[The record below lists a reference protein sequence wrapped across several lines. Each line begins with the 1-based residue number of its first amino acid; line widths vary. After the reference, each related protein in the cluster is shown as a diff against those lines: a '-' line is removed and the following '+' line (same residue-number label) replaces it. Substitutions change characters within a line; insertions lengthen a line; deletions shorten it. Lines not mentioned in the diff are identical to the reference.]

1 MAAALLSPASPLP
14 RSSSAAH
21 PRSKGAAGAAAGCAP
36 PSRRRAVSCSC
47 APDSWSRGLE
57 RRQLVLS
64 GLVSSFAIALPITVV
79 ESCAAATEV
88 ELDDGVKMAMLVD
101 ETNAYSF
108 LYPVQ
113 LPGKKTSFRWVESR
127 KSERYSSAA
136 PLSPD
141 ARQRIV
147 SERLDMINNAV
158 ISVSIGPPSS
168 RFLPSK
174 DKTTWAAKNVAD
186 CVLSDKSSL
195 KVTTTQRM
203 AESSVLDAHTADVDG
218 EPYWYYEYIVRKSPT
233 KSVSFSPLYLQDGL
247 FTPVFALGFLYS
259 LNASTLSKQWESTS
273 YFRGQRQEPSWDD
286 PRPGYRRDRGGRKR
300 LTAQK
305 RKEIKEA
312 FDLFDTDGSGTID
325 ARELNVAMR
334 ALGFEMTP
342 EQIQQMIAEVDKD
355 GSGTIDLDEF
365 IHMMTD
371 KMGERDA
378 RDELH
383 KAFRIID
390 QDANGKISDMD
401 IQRLAIEAG
410 EHFTLDEVREMIQA
424 ADENGDGEV
433 DMEEFMKM
441 MKRTGFGTGF

>member
-21 PRSKGAAGAAAGCAP
+21 PRSKGAAGAAWCAP

-64 GLVSSFAIALPITVV
+64 GLACSFAIVLPISVV
-79 ESCAAATEV
+79 ESCAAAAEV
-88 ELDDGVKMAMLVD
+88 DDDGVKMAMLVD

-174 DKTTWAAKNVAD
+174 DKKTWAAKDVAD

-195 KVTTTQRM
+195 KVTTSQRM
-203 AESSVLDAHTADVDG
+203 AESSVLDAHTTDVDG

-233 KSVSFSPLYLQDGL
+233 KSAPEPNLFRHNVACTAERDGFPLLVKCLHSQQAVGIYGTFATKGCGILSPPPPDREICSSLPGSMEVLVMGAFFVQFWRSND
-247 FTPVFALGFLYS
+247 FKFWSVFLV
-259 LNASTLSKQWESTS
+259 
-273 YFRGQRQEPSWDD
+273 
-286 PRPGYRRDRGGRKR
+286 
-300 LTAQK
+300 
-305 RKEIKEA
+305 
-312 FDLFDTDGSGTID
+312 ID
-325 ARELNVAMR
+325 ASVALS
-334 ALGFEMTP
+334 ALRN
-342 EQIQQMIAEVDKD
+342 
-355 GSGTIDLDEF
+355 EF
-365 IHMMTD
+365 
-371 KMGERDA
+371 
-378 RDELH
+378 
-383 KAFRIID
+383 
-390 QDANGKISDMD
+390 
-401 IQRLAIEAG
+401 
-410 EHFTLDEVREMIQA
+410 
-424 ADENGDGEV
+424 
-433 DMEEFMKM
+433 
-441 MKRTGFGTGF
+441 

>member
-21 PRSKGAAGAAAGCAP
+21 PRSKGAAGAAWCAP

-64 GLVSSFAIALPITVV
+64 GLACSFAIVLPISVV
-79 ESCAAATEV
+79 ESCAAAAEV
-88 ELDDGVKMAMLVD
+88 DDDGVKMAMLVD

-174 DKTTWAAKNVAD
+174 DKKTWAAKDVAD

-195 KVTTTQRM
+195 KVTTSQRM
-203 AESSVLDAHTADVDG
+203 AESSVLDAHTTDVDG

-233 KSVSFSPLYLQDGL
+233 KSDGFVHSPFFS
-247 FTPVFALGFLYS
+247 LGFLYS

-273 YFRGQRQEPSWDD
+273 YFRGQRQEPSSDD

-441 MKRTGFGTGF
+441 MKRTGFGAGF

>member
-1 MAAALLSPASPLP
+1 VPCYQDNVSSLPTHSVLCSSSTRVDRAAMAAAILSPASSLP
-14 RSSSAAH
+14 RSSSSAVH
-21 PRSKGAAGAAAGCAP
+21 PRSKGAAGVAGCAP
-36 PSRRRAVSCSC
+36 SSRRRISCSC

-64 GLVSSFAIALPITVV
+64 GLVSSFAIVLPITVV
-79 ESCAAATEV
+79 ESCAAAAT
-88 ELDDGVKMAMLVD
+88 ELDNDGVKMAMLVD

-113 LPGKKTSFRWVESR
+113 LPGEKTSFRWVESR

-195 KVTTTQRM
+195 KVTTSQRM

-233 KSVSFSPLYLQDGL
+233 KSAPEPNL
-247 FTPVFALGFLYS
+247 FRHNVACTAERDGFLYS
-259 LNASTLSKQWESTS
+259 LNASTLSKQWESMGPLLQKAVASFHLLPPTEK
-273 YFRGQRQEPSWDD
+273 YVPPYQD
-286 PRPGYRRDRGGRKR
+286 PWR
-300 LTAQK
+300 
-305 RKEIKEA
+305 
-312 FDLFDTDGSGTID
+312 FW
-325 ARELNVAMR
+325 
-334 ALGFEMTP
+334 
-342 EQIQQMIAEVDKD
+342 
-355 GSGTIDLDEF
+355 
-365 IHMMTD
+365 
-371 KMGERDA
+371 
-378 RDELH
+378 
-383 KAFRIID
+383 
-390 QDANGKISDMD
+390 
-401 IQRLAIEAG
+401 
-410 EHFTLDEVREMIQA
+410 
-424 ADENGDGEV
+424 
-433 DMEEFMKM
+433 
-441 MKRTGFGTGF
+441 

>member
-14 RSSSAAH
+14 RSSSSALH
-21 PRSKGAAGAAAGCAP
+21 PRRKGAAGGAAGCAP

-64 GLVSSFAIALPITVV
+64 GLASSFTIVLPISVV
-79 ESCAAATEV
+79 ESCAAAAAAATEL
-88 ELDDGVKMAMLVD
+88 EDGGVKMAMLVD

-174 DKTTWAAKNVAD
+174 DKTTWAAKDVAD

-195 KVTTTQRM
+195 KVTASQRK

-233 KSVSFSPLYLQDGL
+233 KSAPEPNL
-247 FTPVFALGFLYS
+247 FRHSVAC
-259 LNASTLSKQWESTS
+259 
-273 YFRGQRQEPSWDD
+273 
-286 PRPGYRRDRGGRKR
+286 
-300 LTAQK
+300 TA
-305 RKEIKEA
+305 
-312 FDLFDTDGSGTID
+312 
-325 ARELNVAMR
+325 
-334 ALGFEMTP
+334 
-342 EQIQQMIAEVDKD
+342 
-355 GSGTIDLDEF
+355 
-365 IHMMTD
+365 
-371 KMGERDA
+371 ERDGIVSSLLSL
-378 RDELH
+378 ELFVLVKCLH
-383 KAFRIID
+383 SQQAVGIYGTFATKGRGILSPPPPNREICSSLP
-390 QDANGKISDMD
+390 GSV
-401 IQRLAIEAG
+401 
-410 EHFTLDEVREMIQA
+410 EVLVM
-424 ADENGDGEV
+424 
-433 DMEEFMKM
+433 
-441 MKRTGFGTGF
+441 

>member
-79 ESCAAATEV
+79 QSCAAATEV

-233 KSVSFSPLYLQDGL
+233 KSAPEPNL
-247 FTPVFALGFLYS
+247 FRHNVACTAERDGFLYS
-259 LNASTLSKQWESTS
+259 LNASTLSKQWESMGPLLQKAVASFHLLPPTEK
-273 YFRGQRQEPSWDD
+273 YVPPYQD
-286 PRPGYRRDRGGRKR
+286 PWR
-300 LTAQK
+300 
-305 RKEIKEA
+305 
-312 FDLFDTDGSGTID
+312 FW
-325 ARELNVAMR
+325 
-334 ALGFEMTP
+334 
-342 EQIQQMIAEVDKD
+342 
-355 GSGTIDLDEF
+355 
-365 IHMMTD
+365 
-371 KMGERDA
+371 
-378 RDELH
+378 
-383 KAFRIID
+383 
-390 QDANGKISDMD
+390 
-401 IQRLAIEAG
+401 
-410 EHFTLDEVREMIQA
+410 
-424 ADENGDGEV
+424 
-433 DMEEFMKM
+433 
-441 MKRTGFGTGF
+441 